1 MPQHSLDPNV
11 PRLAG
16 LDISLR
22 DRTLDLLDALDVSFI
37 QHYDNGSLAT
47 VSSVRLTGRQ
57 VDYLNTLVEE
67 ATNAFMYGQAGDVA
81 RAVARVHRDAR
92 RHSRTIDRVGS

>member
-1 MPQHSLDPNV
+1 MPQHSMFPTDR
-11 PRLAG
+11 RLTG

-22 DRTLDLLDALDVSFI
+22 DRTLDLLDALDVSCI
-37 QHYDNGSLAT
+37 QHYDSGAIAT
-47 VSSVRLTGRQ
+47 VSSVRLVGRQ
-57 VDYLNTLVEE
+57 VDYLDTLVQE
-67 ATNAFMYGQAGDVA
+67 ATHAFMYGEAGDVA